1 MPKRHYSRSKTT
13 YEVNENKIRGD
24 VFKPKKSKRGG
35 YPAVIFL
42 HGREE
47 DRQDYK
53 EFAKALAKKKIA
65 SFTFDFRGHG
75 DSKGILGKQTIR
87 DGLKDAQ
94 GAYDILIEDEEI
106 NSDKIG
112 VFGLGFGGYL
122 ASLFS
127 EKNNLKSMVL
137 ASPAIYKDEWMDLMY
152 RNFPL
157 KDVKQFR
164 SKINF
169 VEIESIKAIRKF
181 TGSLFV
187 IGGEEDEFVPE
198 TVVQAYYDNAINAGS
213 KDIKFIKKADHYF
226 NKDKTRKKLM
236 KKVVKWF
243 SKKL

>member
-13 YEVNENKIRGD
+13 YEVNGQKVRGD
-24 VFKPKKSKRGG
+24 MFKPKKSKRGG
-35 YPAVIFL
+35 YPVVLFL
-42 HGREE
+42 HGRDE

-94 GAYDILIEDEEI
+94 KAYDILVEDDEI

-112 VFGLGFGGYL
+112 VFGLGFGGYVSTL
-122 ASLFS
+122 LSKKKDIKSL
-127 EKNNLKSMVL
+127 VL
-137 ASPAIYKDEWMDLMY
+137 TSPAIYKDEWMDLMY

-157 KDVKQFR
+157 KDVRQFR

-169 VEIESIKAIRKF
+169 VEIRSVKAIRKY
-181 TGSLFV
+181 TGSLFIV
-187 IGGEEDEFVPE
+187 GGEEDEFVPE
-198 TVVQAYYDNAINAGS
+198 TVIKAYYDNAINAKK
-213 KDIKFIKKADHYF
+213 KDMELIKKADHYF
-226 NKDKTRKKLM
+226 KEEKVRKKLR

>member
-13 YEVNENKIRGD
+13 YEVHGNEIRGD
-24 VFKPKKSKRGG
+24 MFKPKKSKRGG

-42 HGREE
+42 HGRDEGREE
-47 DRQDYK
+47 YK

-75 DSKGILGKQTIR
+75 DSEGVLGKQTIR
-87 DGLKDAQ
+87 DGLKDAKA
-94 GAYDILIEDEEI
+94 AYDILLEDEEI

-112 VFGLGFGGYL
+112 VFGLGFGGYISTL
-122 ASLFS
+122 LSK
-127 EKNNLKSMVL
+127 ETDLKSIVL

-169 VEIESIKAIRKF
+169 VEIRSVKAIRKF

-187 IGGEEDEFVPE
+187 LGGKDDEFVPE
-198 TVVQAYYDNAINAGS
+198 TVIKAYYDNAINAKK
-213 KDIKFIKKADHYF
+213 KDIKFIKEAGHYF
-226 NKDKTRKKLM
+226 KGEKVRKKLM